1 MRPAAATTPHP
12 AGKAPHLVA
21 LHPDAKLRK
30 GDSASLI
37 SDGPLALNLGGHL
50 RRSLP
55 CVHLSLALYP
65 FEVFALDEV
74 KRRYCYRAIQIFA

>member
-1 MRPAAATTPHP
+1 
-12 AGKAPHLVA
+12 
-21 LHPDAKLRK
+21 
-30 GDSASLI
+30 
-37 SDGPLALNLGGHL
+37 LGGHL

-65 FEVFALDEV
+65 FEVFALDDV